1 MHMHHDDAL
10 APKFGADRAPQYDA
24 QLMSWFAGYQAMH
37 EVIAATMVT
46 ALEGQDAA
54 SVLCVGV
61 GTGHDVLPYAQ
72 YGAPGWRF
80 TGVDPSPHMLVVAEK
95 RLADAGLLE
104 RTRLHTGE
112 LHTLPPGPAFDGAEM
127 ICVLHHVMGEEA
139 QLALLREVTRR
150 LKPGAP
156 FIIGC
161 RIGSDPL
168 LYAVEEQRYRVNGAT
183 PEQLAL
189 RRQGTATHH
198 PPESDAALFALLGR
212 VGLESPRQ
220 LFASLQ
226 FKVFLTRFG

>member
-1 MHMHHDDAL
+1 MHHDDAVER
-10 APKFGADRAPQYDA
+10 KFGAERATHYDA
-24 QLMSWFAGYQAMH
+24 QAVAWFAGYQAMH
-37 EVIAATMVT
+37 EVIAATMAA
-46 ALEGQDAA
+46 ALEGQEAP

-61 GTGHDVLPYAQ
+61 GTGQDMLPYAQ

-80 TGVDPSPHMLVVAEK
+80 TGVDPSPHMLAVAEK
-95 RLADAGLLE
+95 RLAAAGLLE

-127 ICVLHHVMGEEA
+127 IGVLHHVTGEEA
-139 QLALLREVTRR
+139 RLALLREVTRR

-161 RIGSDPL
+161 RVGMDPL
-168 LYAVEEQRYRVNGAT
+168 LLAVEDQRFRVNGGT
-183 PEQLAL
+183 PEHLAL
-189 RRQGTATHH
+189 RHQGMATLQ

-212 VGLESPRQ
+212 AGLESPRQ

-226 FKVFLTRFG
+226 FKVFLTRC